1 MDARTEGIDTR
12 AKAKPPV
19 GRQDSEGQEAVIQHK
34 VIKDREEELVE
45 LYNKAAE
52 AASDLSEAIKKAAED
67 SGYNAGT
74 VKKRIAAMQGN
85 GTSSSPQVNMS
96 DDRSILCGDELDAA
110 IDAARKE

>member
-19 GRQDSEGQEAVIQHK
+19 GRQDSEGQEAVIKHK
-34 VIKDREEELVE
+34 VIKDREEELVQ

-67 SGYNAGT
+67 SGYNAGA
-74 VKKRIAAMQGN
+74 VKKRIAAIANDNWDAQKKKAA
-85 GTSSSPQVNMS
+85 QLALIFEV
-96 DDRSILCGDELDAA
+96 DD
-110 IDAARKE
+110 